1 MIDLPI
7 LVAAFV
13 LILAGAELFTN
24 GIEWV
29 GHKLQ
34 LAEGAVGSVL
44 AAVGTALPETMIPIV
59 AILIASGDSSNEIG
73 IGAILGAPF
82 MLSTLAMFVSG
93 IAVLVVSRR
102 RELGDTMLVQ
112 PVVLFHDV
120 RWFFIGYAIAIGA
133 AFLPPELVWPRWA
146 VGAVLLA
153 LYALYVREHFRADA
167 DPVGGSGDL
176 APLRLRRLDPRAPAA
191 ATTPRLRIVWVQVAF
206 ALGLIVAGAFVF
218 VGAIERLAGGVG
230 VSGAMLA
237 LIIAPIAT
245 ELPEKFNSVLW
256 IRQGKD
262 TLAMGNITGA
272 MVFQS
277 MIPTVVALVFAPA
290 AWSVSA
296 GAPIVFASAGIAF
309 ISTAAIFVPMRFR
322 GVLRGR
328 WLLVGGVFYV
338 AYLFLVFAGV
348 GTAGV
353 AAA

>member
-1 MIDLPI
+1 MVDLAI
-7 LVAAFV
+7 LVAAFI

-59 AILIASGDSSNEIG
+59 AILISKGDSSDEIG

-93 IAVLVVSRR
+93 VAVLAVARR
-102 RELGDTMLVQ
+102 RDLGETMLVQ

-133 AFLPPELVWPRWA
+133 AFLPADLVWPRWA
-146 VGAVLLA
+146 IGVVLLA
-153 LYALYVREHFRADA
+153 LYALYVREHFRAEA
-167 DPVGGSGDL
+167 DPVGGSADL
-176 APLRLRRLDPRAPAA
+176 APLRLRRLDVRTHPIDRS
-191 ATTPRLRIVWVQVAF
+191 PRLRVVGLQVAF
-206 ALGLIVAGAFVF
+206 ALGLIVAGALVF
-218 VGAIERLAGGVG
+218 VGAVERLAGDLG
-230 VSGAMLA
+230 VSGAILA

-245 ELPEKFNSVLW
+245 ELPEKFNSVIW
-256 IRQGKD
+256 IRQSKD

-277 MIPTVVALVFAPA
+277 MVPTVVALFFAPA

-296 GAPIVFASAGIAF
+296 AAPIVFASAGIAF
-309 ISTAAIFVPMRFR
+309 LSTAAIFVPMRVR

-328 WLLVGGVFYV
+328 WLLVGGGFYV
-338 AYLFLVFAGV
+338 VYLALVLLGV